1 MKKNLV
7 LLIVMSLFMAF
18 FSSCS
23 KSGAD
28 VIPED
33 AQVVASVDLKKT
45 ALAMKDIKGDVSA
58 QLRGYLVMFPLSQE
72 SKDFLKEVIE
82 NPNASGIKVTA
93 PIYFS
98 LLDAENK
105 DMMISGMV
113 SDQEA
118 VEKSIQLLAKEA
130 NKEVS
135 LSETA
140 TGIKYFDF
148 GDVIFMYNSDYF
160 VVKQYT
166 LGESASPI
174 DVEMEKYF
182 TMEKSFVNTAAYK
195 HFASEDGLAKL
206 VVTPESYKALSAE
219 ELAELYGSPITPE
232 ELGNTSIVMPL
243 NMKKGQIIGAVDI
256 EWGSEKMIAL
266 ANEASLFREIEGSFV
281 PYISE
286 KSVLIAAA
294 NVDGGKF
301 WNKLQEDCSQEEIQK
316 IVKNLKVDLP
326 TLGTCVQSIDGDVTL
341 AVGNKMVD
349 DVPNMAIYVETVS
362 DSLVTLLSA
371 DTSFTAEG
379 KDKWVHAFGANQGD
393 GVENGKVVM
402 GYEDETS
409 YLVVGD
415 ENVQPFN
422 KVDDKMD
429 SDWFDN
435 KLLYARLNMRELL
448 KLEIDGK
455 TLADIYHSDR
465 HVYELLKLID
475 FIDLSVDKSAS
486 RMEWK
491 IETIQKD
498 KTPLELLYNMFF

>member
-1 MKKNLV
+1 
-7 LLIVMSLFMAF
+7 
-18 FSSCS
+18 
-23 KSGAD
+23 
-28 VIPED
+28 
-33 AQVVASVDLKKT
+33 
-45 ALAMKDIKGDVSA
+45 
-58 QLRGYLVMFPLSQE
+58 
-72 SKDFLKEVIE
+72 
-82 NPNASGIKVTA
+82 
-93 PIYFS
+93 
-98 LLDAENK
+98 
-105 DMMISGMV
+105 
-113 SDQEA
+113 
-118 VEKSIQLLAKEA
+118 
-130 NKEVS
+130 
-135 LSETA
+135 
-140 TGIKYFDF
+140 
-148 GDVIFMYNSDYF
+148 
-160 VVKQYT
+160 
-166 LGESASPI
+166 
-174 DVEMEKYF
+174 
-182 TMEKSFVNTAAYK
+182 
-195 HFASEDGLAKL
+195 
-206 VVTPESYKALSAE
+206 
-219 ELAELYGSPITPE
+219 
-232 ELGNTSIVMPL
+232 
-243 NMKKGQIIGAVDI
+243 MKKGQIIGAVDI

-326 TLGTCVQSIDGDVTL
+326 TLGTCVQSIDGEVTL

-402 GYEDETS
+402 GYEDEIS

-415 ENVQPFN
+415 KNVQPFN

-448 KLEIDGK
+448 NLEIDGK
-455 TLADIYHSDR
+455 NLADVYRSDR